1 MPKGDRLVK
10 CMRQAAKKTHNPSK
24 NTDIVYGV
32 VQNTSPLIVLVDN
45 RLELTEEF
53 LVLSPFCY
61 RADFEVTIKGH
72 THSASVDTISKQ
84 DHSHSVDSKTTSK
97 AGGFTITPSASIEN
111 AGGHKVSVTLW
122 DNLTKGD
129 KLVMLRIKEGQEY
142 LVLYRDK
149 LEIKAS
155 CQAL

>member
-32 VQNTSPLIVLVDN
+32 VQNASPLTVLVDN

-61 RADFEVTIKGH
+61 WAGFEVTIKGH
-72 THSASVDTISKQ
+72 THSASVVTISKQ

-155 CQAL
+155 CQGL

>member
-32 VQNTSPLIVLVDN
+32 VQNTSPLTVLVDN

-61 RADFEVTIKGH
+61 RAGFEVTIKGH

-122 DNLTKGD
+122 DNLAKGD

-155 CQAL
+155 CQVL